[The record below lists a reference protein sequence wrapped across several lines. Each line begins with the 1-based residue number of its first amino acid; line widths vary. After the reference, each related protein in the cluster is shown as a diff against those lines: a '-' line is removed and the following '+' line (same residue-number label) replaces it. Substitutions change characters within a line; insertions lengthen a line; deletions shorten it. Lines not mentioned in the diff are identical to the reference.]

1 MKRLEIVPLES
12 EEAKILVAYLRTRGL
27 KFTHIG
33 NETGHDPYSKR
44 RAIRMKQQGVSRGF
58 PDYLVIAGEHLYGI
72 ELKRQRGGSVSP
84 EQREWITA
92 LNEAGV
98 QTIVARGAQ
107 EAITFIESKIG
118 RGLVII

>member
-1 MKRLEIVPLES
+1 MNASTYTPLES
-12 EEAKILVAYLRTRGL
+12 EEAKILVAYLRMRGL

-33 NETGHDPYSKR
+33 NETGHDPYSQR

-58 PDYLVIAGEHLYGI
+58 PDYLVIAGERLYGI
-72 ELKRQRGGSVSP
+72 ELKRQRGGTVSP

-98 QTIVARGAQ
+98 PTIVARGAQ
-107 EAITFIESKIG
+107 DAIKFIEQQVGAAHIEF
-118 RGLVII
+118 

>member
-107 EAITFIESKIG
+107 EAIRFIESKIG